1 MPLRGAPRMEA
12 ARAARRLEG
21 EAMVTNTSAADRRS
35 RPGARA
41 GPRVRRWRV
50 GLQPRP
56 DPQAQRRLD
65 RLYARLLELA
75 GGRPPGDAPAAER
88 R

>member
-1 MPLRGAPRMEA
+1 MEA
-12 ARAARRLEG
+12 ARAARPLEG
-21 EAMVTNTSAADRRS
+21 EAMVTSTSAADGRS

-41 GPRVRRWRV
+41 GPRLRRWRV

-56 DPQAQRRLD
+56 DPEAERRLD

-75 GGRPPGDAPAAER
+75 PGRPPGDALAAASGR

>member
-1 MPLRGAPRMEA
+1 VEA

-21 EAMVTNTSAADRRS
+21 EAMVTSACAADRRS

-41 GPRVRRWRV
+41 GPRIRRWRV
-50 GLQPRP
+50 RVRPRP
-56 DPQAQRRLD
+56 DPEAQRRLD
-65 RLYARLLELA
+65 RLDARLLELGRDDALGDSLAA
-75 GGRPPGDAPAAER
+75 GTER